1 MNPEIIGIA
10 AGVFTTFATL
20 PQIIKMHKIK
30 EARDISLL
38 MFLSIIVGGILW
50 LIYGLLIHSTALIGW
65 NVIALILNGT
75 IVGQT
80 IYYDSKSKNIDYL

>member
-1 MNPEIIGIA
+1 MNPEIIGIV

-20 PQIIKMHKIK
+20 PQIIKMYKIK

-38 MFLSIIVGGILW
+38 MFLSIIVGVILW
-50 LIYGLLIHSTALIGW
+50 LIYGVLIHSTVLVGW
-65 NVIALILNGT
+65 NVIALMLNGT

-80 IYYDSKSKNIDYL
+80 IYYDSKSKNRDFL